1 VINIGQF
8 SRNASFALTGGSS
21 DKISEFKVGC
31 QRAVIIITNA
41 NAAGGA
47 DVWVACGQEAAA
59 NKGIQLSPGQS
70 INFSMDSG
78 YKPSN
83 DAWHAYAAAAG
94 STIVIYEEILTRD

>member
-8 SRNASFALTGGSS
+8 SRNSSFALTGGSS

-31 QRAVIIITNA
+31 QRAVIILTNG

-47 DVWVACGQEAAA
+47 NIWVAVGEEASSG
-59 NKGIQLSPGQS
+59 KGIQLSPGQS

-83 DAWHAYAAAAG
+83 ESWYAYAAAAG
-94 STIVIYEEILTRD
+94 TTLLIYEEIITR

>member
-1 VINIGQF
+1 MAQI

-31 QRAVIIITNA
+31 QRAVIIISNA

-47 DVWVACGQEAAA
+47 TAWVSVGEEASAT
-59 NKGIQLSPGQS
+59 KGIQLAPGQS

-83 DAWHAYAAAAG
+83 DAFFSYAAAAG
-94 STIVIYEEILTRD
+94 TTLLIYEEIITR